1 MRGAATPG
9 TQVPDDAVPLRGV
22 AGPSEEPRSAWASGE
37 TVPLRVAA
45 ERVEAE
51 ERAERLRL
59 VTGCRLRRS

>member
-1 MRGAATPG
+1 MKGTATPG
-9 TQVPDDAVPLRGV
+9 TQAVDAVPLRGA
-22 AGPSEEPRSAWASGE
+22 AGPSEERRSAWASEE

-59 VTGCRLRRS
+59 VTGCRFRRS